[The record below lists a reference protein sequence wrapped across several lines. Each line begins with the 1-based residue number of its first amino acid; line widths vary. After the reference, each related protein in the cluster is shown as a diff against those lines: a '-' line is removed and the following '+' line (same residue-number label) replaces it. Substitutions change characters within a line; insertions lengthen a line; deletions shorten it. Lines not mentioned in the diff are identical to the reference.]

1 MERERDWQK
10 AARQR
15 TLSVY
20 GFGTGVGTTEPM
32 TRSKPAII
40 GRVPDLFEPAQPHK
54 GYQGDTVPPL
64 CPLYGDSVVNM
75 QRLLPLERAA
85 CAGR

>member
-20 GFGTGVGTTEPM
+20 GFGTGVGTTESM

-40 GRVPDLFEPAQPHK
+40 ERVPDLFEPAQPHK
-54 GYQGDTVPPL
+54 GYQGAL
-64 CPLYGDSVVNM
+64 CPLCVPFMVI
-75 QRLLPLERAA
+75 LW
-85 CAGR
+85 